1 MDTTII
7 NNKLGIDNIGF
18 NRYFSK
24 HQVSKIS
31 LITDIKGIPLD
42 AYLSKGNYH
51 DAKIIINQL
60 NNFIKYTNVN
70 KNNSNSFI
78 GDKAYDS

>member
-1 MDTTII
+1 MA
-7 NNKLGIDNIGF
+7 
-18 NRYFSK
+18 
-24 HQVSKIS
+24 VSKIS

-42 AYLSKGNYH
+42 VYLTKGNFH

-78 GDKAYDS
+78 GYKAYDS